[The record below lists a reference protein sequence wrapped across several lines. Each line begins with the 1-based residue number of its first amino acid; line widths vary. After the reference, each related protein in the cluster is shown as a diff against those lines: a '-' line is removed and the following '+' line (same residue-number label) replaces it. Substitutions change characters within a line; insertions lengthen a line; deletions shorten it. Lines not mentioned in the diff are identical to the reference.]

1 MAQMVAFS
9 LTAAKDWQPATTS
22 IPKRLKLVSSNWIK
36 LTNDKHL
43 EKKVAIILQYMCS
56 TGTVQYN

>member
-22 IPKRLKLVSSNWIK
+22 IPKRLKLVSSN
-36 LTNDKHL
+36 
-43 EKKVAIILQYMCS
+43 
-56 TGTVQYN
+56 

>member
-1 MAQMVAFS
+1 
-9 LTAAKDWQPATTS
+9 
-22 IPKRLKLVSSNWIK
+22 LKLVSSNWIK